1 MAHNATAAA
10 NCSTFD
16 AVFAAHVHP
25 EICDQHRSIIHATF
39 NALDIDERTVA
50 TVLTLLDKGAAVPE
64 PPMSVAE
71 AVKLTGL
78 TPQGLNYHARRGRLR
93 RAYVPG
99 STRALGY
106 VRADIL
112 AIANGLSTPDSKTN
126 SKMSRA
132 ATKAAKARWR
142 AER

>member
-50 TVLTLLDKGAAVPE
+50 AIITLLDKGAAVPE

-71 AVKLTGL
+71 AVKFTGL
-78 TPQGLNYHARRGRLR
+78 TPQALNYHARRGRIR

-99 STRALGY
+99 SIRSLGY
-106 VRADIL
+106 VAADIK
-112 AIANGLSTPDSKTN
+112 AITTGSNAPDSKTTG
-126 SKMSRA
+126 KARRA

-142 AER
+142 A